1 MFNTISKIATA
12 WIAAANP
19 TPAQKELAEKRYEI
33 CKGCESRTFALKKLK
48 MAEVC
53 GECGC
58 PLSKKIFTQEF
69 DSCPKHH
76 WLEVETPHFKTKKSI
91 L

>member
-1 MFNTISKIATA
+1 MFNAISKIANA
-12 WIAAANP
+12 WITAANP
-19 TPAQKELAEKRYEI
+19 TPTQKELAEKRYEI
-33 CKGCESRTFALKKLK
+33 CKGCEFRTFALKKLK

-58 PLSKKIFTQEF
+58 PLAAKIFTQEF
-69 DSCPKHH
+69 DACPNHK
-76 WLEVETPHFKTKKSI
+76 WLEVEKSHFKTKKSI

>member
-1 MFNTISKIATA
+1 MFDKISKIATA

-19 TPAQKELAEKRYEI
+19 TQAQKELAEKRYEI
-33 CKGCESRTFALKKLK
+33 CNGCEHKKVITKKLK
-48 MAEVC
+48 IGEVC

-58 PLSKKIFTQEF
+58 FLSKKIFTQEF
-69 DSCPKHH
+69 DACPKNK
-76 WLEVETPHFKTKKSI
+76 WIEVETLYFKSKKTI

>member
-1 MFNTISKIATA
+1 
-12 WIAAANP
+12 
-19 TPAQKELAEKRYEI
+19 
-33 CKGCESRTFALKKLK
+33 

-58 PLSKKIFTQEF
+58 PLAGKIFTQEF
-69 DSCPKHH
+69 DSCPKHK
-76 WLEVETPHFKTKKSI
+76 WLEIEISHFKTKKSI

>member
-1 MFNTISKIATA
+1 MFNKISKIATA

-19 TPAQKELAEKRYEI
+19 TPSQKELAEKRYEI
-33 CKGCESRTFALKKLK
+33 CNGCEYRKVITKKLK
-48 MAEVC
+48 IGEVC

-58 PLSKKIFTQEF
+58 FLSKKIFTQEF
-69 DSCPKHH
+69 DACPKHY
-76 WLEVETPHFKTKKSI
+76 WLEVEKEHFKTKKSI